1 MGRGLLKKLALYGV
15 MLFAFSSYNAMAQDS
30 APAANPPTE
39 VNSQTIIFGAQ
50 NEGEDIPPELLVLK
64 LVDSELQEIYK
75 RDSFVPP
82 NFPSLFFLPG
92 EHRALKTALASFVA
106 RPPTEEEIAESEASS
121 QGLGGDDLQGEGA
134 QKTYPREVK
143 LGGILYNGVEDW
155 IIWINQTRITP
166 GAIPSEILDISVY
179 DNYVELKWFDGE
191 TNKIYP
197 IRLRPN
203 QRFNIDA
210 RMFLPG

>member
-1 MGRGLLKKLALYGV
+1 MTYEMLKINDHQMLEVLSLARKYGAMTMVHAENDDIINWLSERLLTRGNV
-15 MLFAFSSYNAMAQDS
+15 
-30 APAANPPTE
+30 APKFHA
-39 VNSQTIIFGAQ
+39 VSHNS
-50 NEGEDIPPELLVLK
+50 
-64 LVDSELQEIYK
+64 
-75 RDSFVPP
+75 
-82 NFPSLFFLPG
+82 
-92 EHRALKTALASFVA
+92 
-106 RPPTEEEIAESEASS
+106 IAESEASS